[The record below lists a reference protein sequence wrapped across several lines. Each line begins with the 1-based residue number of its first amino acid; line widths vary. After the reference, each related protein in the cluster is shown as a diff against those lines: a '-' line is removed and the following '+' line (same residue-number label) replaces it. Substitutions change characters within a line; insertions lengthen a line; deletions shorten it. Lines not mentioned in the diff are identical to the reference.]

1 MDSRDFL
8 GRGWSFPIAV
18 DPRTGRIAMVSH
30 EEDIRQSVGLILR
43 TYRGE
48 RVMRPS
54 FGSRAADYVFESD
67 AQDFALSVSSELEG
81 ALTRCEP
88 RIRDVKVAARMEGKD
103 HTTAVVEIS
112 YTVRSTNNYF
122 NLVYPF
128 HLLERVE
135 A

>member
-1 MDSRDFL
+1 
-8 GRGWSFPIAV
+8 
-18 DPRTGRIAMVSH
+18 
-30 EEDIRQSVGLILR
+30 
-43 TYRGE
+43 
-48 RVMRPS
+48 MRPS

-81 ALTRCEP
+81 ALTRCKP

-128 HLLERVE
+128 HLLEGVE

>member
-1 MDSRDFL
+1 MGARRMDSRDFL

-112 YTVRSTNNYF
+112 YTG
-122 NLVYPF
+122 F
-128 HLLERVE
+128 HINSSFIF
-135 A
+135 

>member
-81 ALTRCEP
+81 ALT
-88 RIRDVKVAARMEGKD
+88 
-103 HTTAVVEIS
+103 AVVEIS

-128 HLLERVE
+128 HLLEGVE

>member
-48 RVMRPS
+48 RDRK
-54 FGSRAADYVFESD
+54 
-67 AQDFALSVSSELEG
+67 SV
-81 ALTRCEP
+81 
-88 RIRDVKVAARMEGKD
+88 V
-103 HTTAVVEIS
+103 
-112 YTVRSTNNYF
+112 
-122 NLVYPF
+122 
-128 HLLERVE
+128 
-135 A
+135 